1 MDFWNQIISPIL
13 GSPWIYALIF
23 VFVLIDAFFPPIPSE
38 VVVVALAALSASTGA
53 PDMYLL
59 VAATVAG
66 ALCGDNI
73 AYLLGKSLGQ
83 ERISRSRWQVVA
95 RASTWAREE
104 LKRRPVLIIL
114 TAREIPIGRTV
125 VNITAGATG
134 FPWRRFAPISAVA
147 GASWAGYTILI
158 AVFAGAW
165 VDNNPFLAVTI
176 AVVLSLLAGF
186 CIDRTIQVLSNVGR

>member
-1 MDFWNQIISPIL
+1 MDLWNQIISPLL
-13 GSPWIYALIF
+13 GSPWIYVPIF
-23 VFVLIDAFFPPIPSE
+23 AFVLIDAFFPPIPSE
-38 VVVVALAALSASTGA
+38 VVVVALAALSASTGT

-59 VAATVAG
+59 VGATVAG

-73 AYLLGKSLGQ
+73 AYLLGRSLGQ
-83 ERISRSRWQVVA
+83 ERISRLRWQVVA
-95 RASTWAREE
+95 RASSWAREE

-114 TAREIPIGRTV
+114 TAREIPVGRTV

-147 GASWAGYTILI
+147 GAAWAGYAIVI

-165 VDNNPFLAVTI
+165 LDDNPVLAVTV
-176 AVVLSLLAGF
+176 AVLLSLLVGF
-186 CIDRTIQVLSNVGR
+186 CIDRTIQMLSNVGR